1 MNINQE
7 LTLNLSADGIPPR
20 LHMVQG
26 DANTRTVVATLWDGA
41 QPYTVPAASA
51 VMIRFRKPD
60 GAGGLYDTTESGAQ
74 VTVSGNTVTAPVATQ
89 MLAVAGVVQ
98 AQVDIYGT
106 ATGKAAE
113 KLATFRFAVE
123 VAPSVYPDAEIIS
136 SDYFNIIAADIS
148 KAVEA
153 AARAEAAQAAAS
165 AAQQGAESARDDA
178 VNAKTAAESAKTAA
192 VAAQKESEEAQ
203 IKAETAQ
210 TAAEQSA
217 AAAQTAKEGAET
229 AQSGA
234 QAAQSAAE
242 SANAAAQAAQ
252 AGAET
257 ARTGAETAKGAAE
270 DSAEDAEAWAVGQRN
285 GTDVPST
292 DPAYHNNAKYY
303 KDQAQTIAGG
313 EFVSYGAPQSLTP
326 AQQAQARDNINA
338 PAPYEAGDNISI
350 TGRIITTKTFPCNPK
365 ILDNWYWG
373 NPVDQRKGYVVPP
386 GIEYKDTSTG
396 TTVGTTTAY
405 YPVEQFID
413 QNAIITIAGTR
424 YFVQPGGYIRGYTG
438 ARYTIDR
445 WKLDAGDGVTIDN
458 GLNIITANSYLGQ
471 YFDDFDKYIG
481 RQLVGSV
488 LMGDGN
494 LYTGTY
500 VYNGVLNQG
509 QILFANSRLVM
520 YIKKLS
526 DTLTQVEINT
536 VLANEKIRAVGLE
549 LGTQQTLAHKEYG
562 DWVLNEIPKFG
573 NQLAECQRYFVRIG
587 SDSAYRI
594 VGTGVAVNAN
604 TCALVVPLPVEMRAI
619 PVATLNG
626 RIALTNTAGENIYCT
641 NVTVSPFGAGAIEL
655 ACTTSGLS
663 PSAAY
668 MAYVEAGN
676 YLSLSAD
683 L

>member
-60 GAGGLYDTTESGAQ
+60 GTGGLYDTTESGAQ

-136 SDYFNIIAADIS
+136 SDYFNIIAADIG

-192 VAAQKESEEAQ
+192 VAAQKKSEAAQ
-203 IKAETAQ
+203 TKAETAQ

-229 AQSGA
+229 AQTGA
-234 QAAQSAAE
+234 QAAQAAAE
-242 SANAAAQAAQ
+242 SAKAAAQTAQ
-252 AGAET
+252 SGAET
-257 ARTGAETAKGAAE
+257 ARTGAETARGAAE

-285 GTDVPST
+285 GKDVPST

-313 EFVSYGAPQSLTP
+313 AFVSYGAPQSLTD
-326 AQQAQARDNINA
+326 AQKQQARDNIGA

-350 TGRIITTKTFPCNPK
+350 TGRIITTKAFPCNPK
-365 ILDNWYWG
+365 ILDNWYFG
-373 NPVDQRKGYVVPP
+373 NPVNQRGQ
-386 GIEYKDTSTG
+386 TS
-396 TTVGTTTAY
+396 
-405 YPVEQFID
+405 
-413 QNAIITIAGTR
+413 
-424 YFVQPGGYIRGYTG
+424 YTG
-438 ARYTIDR
+438 AGYTIDR
-445 WKLDAGDGVTIDN
+445 WKLDVGESVTIDN
-458 GLNIITANSYLGQ
+458 GLTLTKANSYFGQ

-481 RQLVGSV
+481 MQMAGAV
-488 LMGDGN
+488 LMSDGD
-494 LYTGTY
+494 LYTGTF

-509 QILFANSRLVM
+509 QTFFENSRLGM
-520 YIKKLS
+520 YVQKIS
-526 DTLTQVEINT
+526 AGLTQVEIYSKGDN
-536 VLANEKIRAVGLE
+536 VKVRAVGLE
-549 LGTQQTLAHKEYG
+549 PGTQQTLAHQEYG
-562 DWVLNEIPKFG
+562 EWVLNEIPKFG
-573 NQLAECQRYFVRIG
+573 DQLAECQRYFVRIG

-594 VGTGVAVNAN
+594 VGTGTAYGNSN
-604 TCALVVPLPVEMRAI
+604 CGILVPLPVEMRTI
-619 PVATLNG
+619 PAVSIVGQLTLRNKAGSEVVCSGVALDIIGAATAYLNC
-626 RIALTNTAGENIYCT
+626 TA
-641 NVTVSPFGAGAIEL
+641 
-655 ACTTSGLS
+655 SGLTLGAS
-663 PSAAY
+663 YDAY
-668 MAYVEAGN
+668 LNPGS